1 MKTALNDRAVKAA
14 RPTAKAYDMHD
25 AVVPGMALRVL
36 PSGVKSF
43 VLVARF
49 PGSSNPTRRS
59 LGHYGELTLEA
70 ARANARQWLELVAR
84 GIDPAEEVERQHREQ
99 ERKRATTFAA
109 VVEDYIS
116 IEVYGPGGEKRPK
129 HRTADKT
136 VTALRGTLLPLFGH
150 RPLTE
155 LTATE
160 ILKPIELIGQV
171 GTDRAL
177 LKLKLRKQL
186 RRPGRKSQP
195 APAQARA
202 LFAFMEM
209 VLNWASEPDAHYGLE
224 RSPLER
230 VRRSRR
236 LGRAEPRGHTLNDE
250 ELAALQVAISR
261 LAPPHRQAYQVL
273 LHSGLRLGE
282 AVRARW
288 SEIEGDCWTV
298 SGERMKGR
306 NGEAKPHAVPITA
319 ALRKVLDTVPRGER
333 GDFVFSSDGGATPI
347 VTRGGALKER
357 LDRLMLQALR
367 ERAKA
372 RGKDPD
378 KIGMVLRPWRN
389 HDIRRTCRST
399 LSRLRVD
406 HETAEAVLAHRHAGG
421 PIAATYDRWERFPEK
436 REALEKWAEFLAGLM
451 RPRLANVVDR
461 QIGEGSAARQPE
473 VID

>member
-1 MKTALNDRAVKAA
+1 MKTAKTALTDRAIKAMKPA
-14 RPTAKAYDMHD
+14 AKPYDKHD

-59 LGHYGELTLEA
+59 LGQYGELTLEA
-70 ARANARQWLELVAR
+70 ARAKARQWLELVAR
-84 GIDPAEEVERQHREQ
+84 GIDPAEEIERQQREQ

-109 VVEDYIS
+109 VVEDYIR

-136 VTALRGTLLPLFGH
+136 VTALRGTLAPLFGH
-150 RPLTE
+150 RHITE

-160 ILKPIELIGQV
+160 ILKPIELIGQI
-171 GTDRAL
+171 GSDRAL
-177 LKLKLRKQL
+177 LKLKVRRQL
-186 RRPGRKSQP
+186 ARPGRKSRP

-209 VLNWASEPDAHYGLE
+209 VLNWASEPDAHYGLD

-230 VRRSRR
+230 VRPSRR

-250 ELAALQVAISR
+250 ELAALQLAISR
-261 LAPPHRQAYQVL
+261 LPAPYRQAYQVL
-273 LHSGLRLGE
+273 LYSGLRLGE

-288 SEIEGDCWTV
+288 SEIEGDVWTIPA
-298 SGERMKGR
+298 ERMKGR
-306 NGEAKPHAVPITA
+306 NGEAKPHAVPIIA
-319 ALRKVLDTVPRGER
+319 ALRKVLDAAPRGER
-333 GDFVFSSDGGATPI
+333 GDFVFSCDGGATPI

-357 LDRLMLQALR
+357 LDRLMLQSLC
-367 ERAKA
+367 ERARA
-372 RGKDPD
+372 HGEDPD
-378 KIGMVLRPWRN
+378 KVVLRPWRN
-389 HDIRRTCRST
+389 HDVRRTCRST

-406 HETAEAVLAHRHAGG
+406 HVTAEAVLAHRHAGG
-421 PIAATYDRWERFPEK
+421 PIAATYDVWERFPEK
-436 REALEKWAEFLAGLM
+436 REALERWSNFLAELM
-451 RPRLANVVDR
+451 RPRLASDV
-461 QIGEGSAARQPE
+461 EAS
-473 VID
+473 